1 MTYWTE
7 ALAFALRW
15 LHVVAAIAWIGESF
29 YFVALD
35 RGLAKPKGQAPG
47 LFGESWS
54 VHGGGFYLKQ
64 KFMPAPADLPAD
76 LHWSKW
82 KSYTTWLSGF
92 ALLCL
97 VYLSSPNLYLVDP
110 GVLKL
115 SNTEAVLAV
124 LGLLLGSW
132 LIYDLACK
140 VFAEHEH
147 ALSAAVLL
155 FVLGLCL
162 LTTEMFSGRA
172 AFLMTGAALATCM
185 SANVF
190 FVIIP
195 GQKRLVQA
203 LASGGAINPADG
215 LRGKQRSVHNT
226 YFTLPVVFTMLSSHW
241 GPAYAHEHRGWILFV
256 IVLAAA
262 MIREFFVRWHAGQR
276 AWPLLA
282 TGFALML
289 AVVAYLAPEPIVGKP
304 IVSRPIVAEPALS
317 GQNGNATAAQPIATA
332 SLSPP
337 SIAELEPVF
346 QKHCRNC
353 HSSAPTVM
361 PVAPKGMMLDT
372 PEQWQAQRALIRQQV
387 VVARLMPLGNLTQIS
402 EDEREL
408 IRRWADAP

>member
-1 MTYWTE
+1 MSYWTE

-35 RGLAKPKGQAPG
+35 RGLGKPKSKAPG

-64 KFMPAPADLPAD
+64 KFMPAPAELPED

-97 VYLSSPNLYLVDP
+97 VYLSAPNLYLVDP
-110 GVLKL
+110 KVLAL
-115 SNTEAVLAV
+115 SNAEAVLAA

-140 VFAEHEH
+140 VFAHNER
-147 ALSAAVLL
+147 ALSLAVLV

-162 LTTEMFSGRA
+162 ASTQVFSGRA
-172 AFLMTGAALATCM
+172 AFLLTGAALATCM

-203 LASGGAINPADG
+203 LAHGGAINPEDG

-241 GPAYAHEHRGWILFV
+241 GPAYADAHRGVVLFG

-262 MIREFFVRWHAGQR
+262 MIREFFVRWHSGQR

-282 TGFALML
+282 FGFALML
-289 AVVAYLAPEPIVGKP
+289 AIIAYLAPKP
-304 IVSRPIVAEPALS
+304 APAPVVNVSDA
-317 GQNGNATAAQPIATA
+317 NTAGAAIPTA
-332 SLSPP
+332 SVSTAPP
-337 SIAELEPVF
+337 SLAELEPVF

-361 PVAPKGMMLDT
+361 PVAPKGLVLDT

-387 VVARLMPLGNLTQIS
+387 VVAKLMPLGNLTQIS
-402 EDEREL
+402 ESEREL